1 MDSGI
6 KMRWE
11 IILRNYLEYLSEKY
25 EDKDIDEKFRYI
37 IENLDSNEFK
47 NRVLLHDNEVVAYS
61 FLVPSRYRDR
71 DVANIGFMDKKFCN
85 GMRSNNLVNWIL
97 LNSNR
102 IYTVLD
108 DVFNDSGETEKALS
122 SMNFKKIVRKKM
134 CIKTGI
140 KTGRDDNINYSS
152 YEKADLSELCD
163 AEFKAF
169 EGTDDSFLLPY
180 YHEDRIKNMVE
191 TTHGED
197 TEIISSASFVST
209 VPGINGAIIAVMEKR
224 TGRVFISDLFVDK
237 NSRNTGIG
245 RNLLYRSIS
254 VLSDL
259 GYKDA
264 CLYISE
270 TNPAVE
276 FYKKLGFED
285 IDGAGYT
292 VYERRNEGSNG
303 T

>member
-163 AEFKAF
+163 ADPFQFYLISAIKTHACTYLKQIPLWNSIKSWALRILMAPAIPCMK
-169 EGTDDSFLLPY
+169 EGM
-180 YHEDRIKNMVE
+180 K
-191 TTHGED
+191 
-197 TEIISSASFVST
+197 
-209 VPGINGAIIAVMEKR
+209 AVMAHNPWY
-224 TGRVFISDLFVDK
+224 GRYFP
-237 NSRNTGIG
+237 
-245 RNLLYRSIS
+245 
-254 VLSDL
+254 
-259 GYKDA
+259 
-264 CLYISE
+264 E
-270 TNPAVE
+270 
-276 FYKKLGFED
+276 
-285 IDGAGYT
+285 
-292 VYERRNEGSNG
+292 
-303 T
+303 

>member
-1 MDSGI
+1 MDAGI

-25 EDKDIDEKFRYI
+25 DDKDIGEKFRYI
-37 IENLDSNEFK
+37 IENLDNNEFK

-71 DVANIGFMDKKFCN
+71 DVANIGFTDKKFCN
-85 GMRSNNLVNWIL
+85 EIRSNNLVNWIL
-97 LNSNR
+97 LNSSR

-108 DVFNDSGETEKALS
+108 DVFNDSGEAEKALS
-122 SMNFKKIVRKKM
+122 GMNFKKIVRKKM

-140 KTGRDDNINYSS
+140 IGDRNVNIKCSS
-152 YEKADLSELCD
+152 YEEADLSELCD
-163 AEFKAF
+163 AEFKAL

-180 YHEDRIKNMVE
+180 YHDDRIKNMIE
-191 TTHGED
+191 TAHGED
-197 TEIISSASFVST
+197 TEIISGASFVSNIP
-209 VPGINGAIIAVMEKR
+209 VINGAIIVVREKH
-224 TGRVFISDLFVDK
+224 TGRIFISDLFVDK
-237 NSRNTGIG
+237 NNRNTGIG
-245 RNLLYRSIS
+245 RNLLYRSLS
-254 VLSDL
+254 ALSDL
-259 GYKDA
+259 GYKEA

-270 TNPAVE
+270 TNPAAG
-276 FYKKLGFED
+276 FCKKLGFKD

-292 VYERRNEGSNG
+292 VYVRRNERNDD